1 LTTHEDGR
9 IATGGA
15 TRELYAAA
23 TALIPDV
30 DCAIGVSGSLL
41 EPLAIV
47 GRSPGLNASIARR
60 FLHYGVIEGH
70 RSASLSSFVPEVV
83 EEAGYSAL
91 LACVFRDRRLGAVIA
106 YIRRVRRFS
115 NGEIE
120 TLRDGLSALDLAFER
135 HATSTASLAAA
146 QRIVPTLCVLRPDLT
161 VECASP
167 NAPELGHADERGG
180 GRLPA
185 DVEARVRAA
194 IADWGADVE
203 NCPAKVTQTEDGRS
217 ALRVFPLGSPAG
229 LRIAVM
235 WEPVRREAPLLRSV
249 ERYGL
254 TLREVQIL
262 NLLAGGCSSGEVA
275 SRLGIAESTVNEHIM
290 RMMQKTEATNRV
302 ELVATTMVGTER

>member
-1 LTTHEDGR
+1 LTIDEASR
-9 IATGGA
+9 AGGA

-23 TALIPDV
+23 AALVPNAE
-30 DCAIGVSGSLL
+30 CAIGMSASLL

-47 GRSPGLNASIARR
+47 GRSPGLNASVARR

-70 RSASLSSFVPEVV
+70 RSASHSSFVPELVA
-83 EEAGYSAL
+83 EGGYSGL
-91 LACVFRDRRLGAVIA
+91 LACVFRDRRLGAVVA
-106 YIRRVRRFS
+106 YVRRARGFTTA
-115 NGEIE
+115 EVE
-120 TLRDGLSALDLAFER
+120 MLRDALAALELAFER
-135 HATSTASLAAA
+135 HNASNASLAAS

-167 NAPELGHADERGG
+167 NALELGHADERGG

-185 DVEARVRAA
+185 EIESRVRAA

-203 NCPAKVTQTEDGRS
+203 NCHAKVAQTDDGRG
-217 ALRVFPLGSPAG
+217 ALRIFPLSSPAG
-229 LRIAVM
+229 LRIAIL

-302 ELVATTMVGTER
+302 ELVATTMVDSER